1 MSMLGSGILIHT
13 LELTL
18 SRAAIIIAFIP
29 RGQGFDARDI
39 RAGTFGAVRQQNVA
53 PQV

>member
-1 MSMLGSGILIHT
+1 MMVRNRKGGMKVDDYV
-13 LELTL
+13 ELTL

-39 RAGTFGAVRQQNVA
+39 RA
-53 PQV
+53 